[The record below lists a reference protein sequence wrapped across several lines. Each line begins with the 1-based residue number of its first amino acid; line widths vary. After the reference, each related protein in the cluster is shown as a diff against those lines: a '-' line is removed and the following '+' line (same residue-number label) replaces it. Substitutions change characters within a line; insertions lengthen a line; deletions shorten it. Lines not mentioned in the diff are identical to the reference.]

1 MVAQIAYQEAMK
13 TPRVSAHRRTPE
25 ERTIRRSL
33 NAKAAEEAVGPITR
47 GCEIYGLSKG
57 QFSLVDLVLH
67 CLRASGPA
75 DVVIST
81 WTAAGA
87 DIEFAYKLLSEGSI
101 RSLRFLVDFSFP
113 ARARSYCA
121 ALRERFG
128 DEAIR
133 ITKNHCKF
141 VLIRNEAWNLVL
153 RTSMNLNEN
162 RRLEN
167 YEISDDRDLADYLAS
182 VVDSL
187 FAAETGAAAFG
198 KRPWDHCKAFEGFWQ
213 EAGAE
218 GSEAAMRNST
228 DVKKYFGDGPLDND
242 IRRAGIC
249 HAKGGMLR

>member
-1 MVAQIAYQEAMK
+1 MK
-13 TPRVSAHRRTPE
+13 SPRVSAHRRGPQA
-25 ERTIRRSL
+25 RVIRRSL
-33 NAKAAEEAVGPITR
+33 DAKSAAEAVGPITP

-67 CLRASGPA
+67 CLQASGPA

-87 DIEFAYKLLSEGSI
+87 DIEFACKLLLEGSI
-101 RSLRFLVDFSFP
+101 RSLRFVVDFSFP
-113 ARARSYCA
+113 SRAPAYVA

-141 VLIRNEAWNLVL
+141 VLIRNETWHLVI

-167 YEISDDRDLADYLAS
+167 YEVSDDGALAGYLTE
-182 VVDSL
+182 VVAAL
-187 FAAETGAAAFG
+187 FAAETGAAAFA
-198 KRPWDHCKAFEGFWQ
+198 KRPWDHCKSFEVF
-213 EAGAE
+213 AE
-218 GSEAAMRNST
+218 KGGGERSEAELRNST
-228 DVKKYFGDGPLDND
+228 DVRKYFGNGPLDND

-249 HAKGGMLR
+249 YAKGALLR